1 LKLSDFSYELPEDR
15 IAQRPLAERDASRM
29 MVLFRDS
36 GQWKDRFFRELPDLL
51 CGNELIVVNNARVL
65 PARLFG
71 QRSGAGSEPPGKQKI
86 IQNDFLTATIEVL
99 LTRRIASD
107 AGNEIW
113 EALVRPGRKVRVGE
127 HILFGEGALE
137 AEVIGRGELGVRQLR
152 FFCAGDFQETVKRL
166 GHIPL
171 PPYIRR
177 PDEPDDSSRYQTIF
191 ARSGSAV
198 AAPTAG
204 LHFTPQMVER
214 LRQRGAEICEL
225 TLEVG
230 LGTFQP
236 IHEDEIEQHQIH
248 KENYEIPED
257 SAEKIRQARAS
268 GRPILAVGTTVV
280 RALEDSALA
289 ASQAG
294 DKRLLIGGRAEA
306 GIYIY
311 PGHSFRVV
319 DQMLTNFHLPQSSLL
334 VMVAAFAGRE
344 RILNAYHHAITAGY
358 RFYSYGDCML
368 IR

>member
-1 LKLSDFSYELPEDR
+1 MKLTDFSYELPEDC
-15 IAQRPLAERDASRM
+15 IAQRPLVERDASRM
-29 MVLFRDS
+29 MVLSR
-36 GQWKDRFFRELPDLL
+36 GAGLWEDRFFRELPDLL
-51 CGNELIVVNNARVL
+51 RGNELIVVNNARVIQ
-65 PARLFG
+65 ARLFG
-71 QRSGAGSEPPGKQKI
+71 QRRGVGSESTGKQKGT
-86 IQNDFLTATIEVL
+86 QHDFLTATIEVL

-107 AGNEIW
+107 PGQEIW

-127 HILFGEGALE
+127 RILFGEAALE

-152 FFCAGDFQETVKRL
+152 FFYAGDFQETVKRL

-177 PDEPDDSSRYQTIF
+177 PDEPDDNSRYQTIF
-191 ARSGSAV
+191 ASTGNAV

-204 LHFTPQMVER
+204 LHFTRQMVER

-248 KENYEIPED
+248 KENYEIPEEI
-257 SAEKIRQARAS
+257 AEKIRQAKTS

-289 ASQAG
+289 ACQGG
-294 DKRLLIGGRAEA
+294 DKRLLTGARAEA

-311 PGHSFRVV
+311 PGHTFRVV
-319 DQMLTNFHLPQSSLL
+319 DLMLTNFHLPQSSLL

-344 RILNAYHHAITAGY
+344 RILNAYQHAITAGY